1 MHLTTV
7 LYHEQEDL
15 TQLIE
20 DRRVEDD
27 PGLLVLIFTGITD
40 QAYVQG
46 LLTTLGTLFP
56 NATLCGTTTGG
67 EIAQGRAR
75 EHTTLLSFCQFEDTT
90 LHSSLVAGQALHSR
104 EMGRQVGQA
113 NDTGNAQLLITFATA
128 LSTDGEAFAHG
139 IEDTAP
145 GVPIAGG
152 LAGDNRRFR
161 ETLVFTRDGIVTR
174 GAAAVSLYNPTL
186 ALISRYALDWI
197 PLGRPLQI
205 TRAEGNRVYTIDG
218 GPASESYER
227 YLGKDISARLPALGM
242 QFPLIVERDE
252 MPIARMCLGIQP
264 DGSLI
269 YSGRLH
275 EGERVRFGLGDP
287 NSVVN
292 TLRTTHRE
300 LSTERF
306 EGMLVFSSVARKRMM
321 KDSADLDAHYLD
333 RIAPTT
339 GFFSYGEFFS
349 LPQGNRFFNHTMTA
363 FGISET
369 SAAPAVT
376 AADTDTPS
384 TTDTHLE
391 LRALSHLVSVTQE
404 ELEHVNASLEQLATT
419 DPLTS
424 VLNRRKL
431 NELMDK
437 EIERCRRY
445 ERGAAVI
452 LFDLDDFKTI
462 NDHHGHEMGDVV
474 LKTVCATVSE
484 VIRNTDFLGRWGG
497 EEFLI
502 VSTETSEQE
511 ARRLAERIRKQ
522 IARRHVTE
530 ALEVT
535 VSVGVTAIRPDD
547 TLKSLITRVDHAL
560 YSAKH
565 AGKNRIYVE
574 TTSMLSLVAA
584 SVKGPLQ

>member
-1 MHLTTV
+1 MHLSTV
-7 LYHEQEDL
+7 LYHDQEDL
-15 TQLIE
+15 TRLIE
-20 DRRVEDD
+20 EQEIEDD
-27 PGLLVLIFTGITD
+27 PGLLVLIYTGIPEQT
-40 QAYVQG
+40 YIQG
-46 LLTTLGTLFP
+46 LLTTLSKRFP
-56 NATLCGTTTGG
+56 RATLCGTTTGG
-67 EIAQGRAR
+67 EIARGHAR
-75 EHTTLLSFCQFEDTT
+75 EHTTLLSFCRFEDTT
-90 LHSSLVAGQALHSR
+90 LHSSIVADHDLDSR
-104 EMGRQVGQA
+104 AMGRRIGQA
-113 NDTGNAQLLITFATA
+113 NDTRNARLLITFATG
-128 LSTDGEAFAHG
+128 LSTDGEAFVQG

-145 GVPIAGG
+145 GVAIAGG

-161 ETLVFTRDGIVTR
+161 ETLVFTRDGILNR
-174 GAAAVSLYNPTL
+174 GAAAVTLHNPAL
-186 ALISRYALDWI
+186 ALASRYALDWM
-197 PLGRPLQI
+197 PLGRPLEI
-205 TRAEGNRVYTIDG
+205 TRAEGNRVYTIYG
-218 GPASESYER
+218 RPAAESYER

-242 QFPLIVERDE
+242 QFPLIVERDGL
-252 MPIARMCLGIQP
+252 PIARMCLGMQQ
-264 DGSLI
+264 DGSLV

-275 EGERVRFGLGDP
+275 EGEQVRFGLGDP
-287 NSVVN
+287 NSVVKS
-292 TLRTTHRE
+292 LRQTHRE
-300 LSTERF
+300 LSAEAF

-321 KDSADLDAHYLD
+321 KNSADLDAHYLD
-333 RIAPTT
+333 SIAPTS

-349 LPQGNRFFNHTMTA
+349 MPRGNRFFNHTMTA

-369 SAAPAVT
+369 RVVQAGAPT
-376 AADTDTPS
+376 DTGTPS

-404 ELEHVNASLEQLATT
+404 ELEHVNASLEHLATT

-452 LFDLDDFKTI
+452 LFDLDDFKKI
-462 NDHHGHEMGDVV
+462 NDRHGHEMGDVV
-474 LKTVCATVSE
+474 LKTVCTTVSE

-502 VSTETSEQE
+502 LSTETSEEE
-511 ARRLAERIRKQ
+511 ARSLAERIRRQ
-522 IARRHVTE
+522 IAQRHATE

-535 VSVGVTAIRPDD
+535 VSVGVTAVRPDD
-547 TLKSLITRVDHAL
+547 TLRSLITRVDHAL

-565 AGKNRIYVE
+565 AGKNRIYVD
-574 TTSMLSLVAA
+574 TTSMLSLVSA